1 MIVLDASVILKWIFR
16 DEDGGENA
24 RGCRDKHISGEE
36 IIAVPDLFFYEIANA
51 LATKT
56 PLATKDVLEAF
67 SLLWNFDL
75 EVFSFG
81 LDEFFDGIELSRRY
95 GISLYDASYIQLARR
110 LKCHFVTAD
119 RKLFEKVK
127 GLREVKLLIN

>member
-24 RGCRDKHISGEE
+24 RVYRDKHVSGEE
-36 IIAVPDLFFYEIANA
+36 IIAVPDLFFYEMANA
-51 LATKT
+51 LVTKT

-81 LDEFFDGIELSRRY
+81 LDEFVNGIDLSRRF
-95 GISLYDASYIQLARR
+95 GISFYDASYIELARR
-110 LKCHFVTAD
+110 LKCHFITAD

-127 GLREVKLLIN
+127 GLRAVKLLKN